1 MIAGDEVA
9 EMIRSHHE
17 RWDGT
22 GSPNRLVEADIPIG
36 GRIIAIADFL
46 DGLVSD
52 DMGTDEIREAFGK
65 ESGAMFDPNLVDL
78 LLTQL

>member
-22 GSPNRLVEADIPIG
+22 GFPKRLVEADIPVG
-36 GRIIAIADFL
+36 GRIVAIADFL

-52 DMGTDEIREAFGK
+52 GMGPDEIREAFAE
-65 ESGAMFDPNLVDL
+65 ESGAMFDP
-78 LLTQL
+78 TS